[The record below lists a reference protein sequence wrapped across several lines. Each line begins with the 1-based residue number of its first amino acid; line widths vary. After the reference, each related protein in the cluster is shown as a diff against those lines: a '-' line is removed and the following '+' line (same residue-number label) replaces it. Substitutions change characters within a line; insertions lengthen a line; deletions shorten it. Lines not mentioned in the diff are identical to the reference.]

1 MTFPTEGLLDPTELA
16 GVLKGAGGLSGET
29 VEDVHAR
36 ALEHLEQAFE
46 DSWRDPPVATANDCL
61 VRVAQALVDSR
72 KTSRAGQQLATTD
85 AGTAGR
91 APVDPLE
98 GVRPILARYVVP
110 L

>member
-1 MTFPTEGLLDPTELA
+1 MTFPTEGLLDPAELVA
-16 GVLKGAGGLSGET
+16 SLKGGGGLSGATPEQL
-29 VEDVHAR
+29 HAE
-36 ALEHLEQAFE
+36 ALEHLELAFE
-46 DSWRDPPVATANDCL
+46 DSWRDPAVETANDCL
-61 VRVAQALVDSR
+61 VRVAQALVDAR

-98 GVRPILARYVVP
+98 PVRPILARFVVP